1 MAATAH
7 ADNRSGI
14 LGAALQL
21 FAARGYDA
29 VGIQQI
35 VDVAGVT
42 KPTLYHY
49 FGSKLGLLE
58 ELLAEHFAVLHSEL
72 ERAARYRR
80 DLPQTLT
87 EIARA
92 YFAFALAR
100 PDFYRMQLGLLFAP
114 LESDGLKAVTHF
126 HERQFRVVEEMFRAA
141 AADHGNMKG
150 RQRAYAVTFIGM
162 IHNYVALCLNGHGK
176 LDDKLLHQAVRQFSH
191 GIYS

>member
-1 MAATAH
+1 MAATAPT
-7 ADNRSGI
+7 DNRSGI
-14 LGAALQL
+14 LGVALQL

-29 VGIQQI
+29 VGIQEI
-35 VDVAGVT
+35 VDQAGVT

-58 ELLAEHFAVLHSEL
+58 ALLAAHFSPLQDEL

-80 DLPQTLT
+80 DLPQTLS

-100 PDFYRMQLGLLFAP
+100 PDFYRLQLGLLFAP
-114 LESDGLKAVTHF
+114 LESDGLKAVTRF
-126 HERQFRVVEEMFRAA
+126 HERQFRLVEEMFRAA

-162 IHNYVALCLNGHGK
+162 IHNYVVLALNGHGR
-176 LDDKLLHQAVRQFSH
+176 LDDKLLHQAVQQFSH